1 MPAVLHHPV
10 HHSSSSGHIGY
21 EGYGGY
27 NRTLEEDDVVGG
39 SAAVRASVTERTK
52 RTWDG
57 VFLPVSLSI
66 FGFVLFARLPWM
78 VGECGVWLTLVGI
91 VICFAVT
98 FFTTI
103 SLAAISTNGFTG
115 DGGPYMMIA
124 RCLGPQIG
132 TTVGITFVLANSVAT
147 AMYLVGGSE
156 LIISTLDTGVVSDWY
171 RDSPYVVTLVVS
183 SLMLLLLLLIAFLKV
198 EKIFRVVC
206 LALTLISVLDVI
218 VYILR
223 VQNPE
228 MPLPTTPPP
237 TLPVPTSAA
246 SLLAGVTTWG
256 GSGDTTTPLPHPIF
270 EGFTGLSMNTF
281 RNNWSPA
288 FTSSSDFQRALA
300 VLFPGVSGLMSGVCL
315 SGDLKNGAKAIP
327 RGIGYAW
334 SLSFATYI
342 IMAILVGGSMERTI
356 LRTRYDAL
364 RRGASDTYIFV
375 PGEFVASFAAGLS
388 MMVGSARVLRAIARD
403 RLLPFGIV
411 QRLANASSRQVTLIY
426 WGMIQL
432 ILLIGNT
439 YTDASVVAA
448 QVFCAN
454 FLALNLSTFLSSV
467 TGIVSFRPV
476 YAFFNTT
483 TALCGAFLCALV
495 MFFINPLVAIG
506 VLIFMALILV
516 VADMYIDPSK
526 VSWGDASQPL
536 VFYIVRKWLLRLD
549 ERKEH
554 IRHWRPS
561 ILHVVTDPL
570 CSLNLVHVTNNLKKG
585 GLYELCLVLEGNFH
599 DTIAPCFQWKGWLMD
614 FISTS
619 GIKAFAVVTCG
630 ETLRGATQGMLRTC
644 GLGGM
649 RPNTVLLSIDEILQ
663 REYFHHI
670 YDSYC
675 AAGSG
680 GGGDDSRSN
689 FGHVSSGNIAP
700 TNEVYRATLGGGTQD
715 NFGTVRPLKDVNNRA
730 TEFWDLKRD
739 SKGNVIST
747 RGAAGSGGISL
758 RKEQIH
764 DDIGDIVDEREPL
777 IPHRQTKELG
787 KKQPAHGL
795 ASTAIPTNAANRD
808 SGFLAPP
815 SPTLPRGTQR
825 ESLNAGSSQSF
836 VGRAGSLLTGRSSL
850 AVRSS
855 RASAAMI
862 LDPADDADELA
873 QTIALDAT
881 ARQQHRAYVNRAVHF
896 ADFDQML
903 PPPPD
908 PSSSLRP
915 ETPEIRRQST
925 SDYASRFMSATHTAR
940 GGDDYSSNDDAQHQ
954 QIAFS
959 LTRTAFGLLSS
970 TIHQATSNHSTGDP
984 AAPMLGGTMRGA
996 SDDIIPRLPITR
1008 TATAIFNEQL
1018 KKRRVGNQPP
1028 HRPLGVA
1035 SRNSIS
1041 ASPSG
1046 VPGVSS
1052 VPATGGMLGALQS
1065 ATPESA
1071 QPRTS
1076 WVPLAKP
1083 SGSPRHTHEDAAAAS
1098 WSAHAVSST
1107 SDNAAPA
1114 VGDDVTAAMR
1124 GPPSG
1129 EGGIVLDE
1137 FGAVAAIMA
1146 SEASDLG
1153 EIDIPMLQS
1162 FGIDQEFPEVMSVA
1176 STAAEGGL
1184 LRSEEHEA
1192 SQKDDSCSPHPH
1204 RVTSEDPPAASS
1216 VIHATLLRLL
1226 HEKQSHD
1233 ADGPIALH
1241 AEGPEQKTRD
1251 GFRAWMEKTMQGS
1264 FAYRPNR
1271 NSAAPPRRPPPPAPP
1286 AFQPVTTTTTAAVSS
1301 GRLAINGSSA
1311 TAMTTPPS
1319 SSIAPL
1325 VPPAVMSAVDTTVKF
1340 LEDAMAKA
1348 HEMKVPFGW
1357 GLFRAPHTFESKV
1370 VEQQLLERMIAQRH
1384 ATRLTGEPDLCSYA
1398 DITEF
1403 CSIARDVS
1411 LMQMNLL
1418 LARNMDKLNMA
1429 ELTDSKHR
1437 DVFVD
1442 VWVPHDSDAILFLL
1456 SYCFSM
1462 TSVWKKRGTM
1472 RVISVVT
1479 YNDEVE
1485 DERCRLATLLR
1496 EHRLGKSVRV
1506 VVISLE
1512 VEAEARKMS
1521 DASNVVRL
1529 LETANGRAEVLNSLM
1544 RREVEHNGGKTA
1556 MIFVR
1561 VVSYMGP
1568 DAASALDGG
1577 SAAEEASEDWFANL
1591 LLLSNQL
1598 PPMLLL
1604 AAGSLKC
1611 RSSEW

>member
-1 MPAVLHHPV
+1 MTG
-10 HHSSSSGHIGY
+10 SG
-21 EGYGGY
+21 
-27 NRTLEEDDVVGG
+27 
-39 SAAVRASVTERTK
+39 VRASVTERTK

-78 VGECGVWLTLVGI
+78 VGECGVWLTLGGI

-156 LIISTLDTGVVSDWY
+156 LIVSTLDTGIISEWY
-171 RDSPYVVTLVVS
+171 QENPYLVTLVVS
-183 SLMLLLLLLIAFLKV
+183 SFMLLLLLLIAFLKV
-198 EKIFRVVC
+198 EKMFRVVC
-206 LALTLISVLDVI
+206 LALTLISVVDVI

-228 MPLPTTPPP
+228 VPYNPATPSPLPPTTTVTP
-237 TLPVPTSAA
+237 TPGASS
-246 SLLAGVTTWG
+246 SLLFVSSGVAAGGGGGWNGQENNNTT
-256 GSGDTTTPLPHPIF
+256 SSPSPLF
-270 EGFTGLSMNTF
+270 EGFTGLSMSTF
-281 RNNWSPA
+281 RNNWAPA
-288 FTSSSDFQRALA
+288 FSSSSDFQRALA

-342 IMAILVGGSMERTI
+342 IMAVLVGGSMERTV

-364 RRGASDTYIFV
+364 RRGASDTYIFA

-403 RLLPFGIV
+403 RLLPFGV
-411 QRLANASSRQVTLIY
+411 LQRLADASTRHVTLIY

-483 TALCGAFLCALV
+483 TALCGAFLCAVV

-516 VADMYIDPSK
+516 IADMYIDPSK

-585 GLYELCLVLEGNFH
+585 GLYELCLVLEGSFH

-649 RPNTVLLSIDEILQ
+649 RPNTVLLSLDEILQ

-675 AAGSG
+675 ATGSSG
-680 GGGDDSRSN
+680 SQSN
-689 FGHVSSGNIAP
+689 FGNVNNNAAP
-700 TNEVYRATLGGGTQD
+700 THEAYKATLGGATQD
-715 NFGTVRPLKDVNNRA
+715 TFGTVRPLKDVNNRA

-739 SKGNVIST
+739 TKGNVIST
-747 RGAAGSGGISL
+747 KGATGSGGL
-758 RKEQIH
+758 ALKKEHSI
-764 DDIGDIVDEREPL
+764 DFEESVDEREPL
-777 IPHRQTKELG
+777 IATTSKRRDYAKSM
-787 KKQPAHGL
+787 PAL
-795 ASTAIPTNAANRD
+795 SSTAIPTNKRD
-808 SGFLAPP
+808 SGLLAPP
-815 SPTLPRGTQR
+815 SPTLLRGTQR
-825 ESLNAGSSQSF
+825 DSLNNNAGSSSSF
-836 VGRAGSLLTGRSSL
+836 VGGRAGSLLLTGRSSF
-850 AVRSS
+850 AVKST
-855 RASAAMI
+855 RASAAMM

-873 QTIALDAT
+873 HTMALEPT
-881 ARQQHRAYVNRAVHF
+881 ARHQQRAYVNRAVHF
-896 ADFDQML
+896 AEFDHMM

-908 PSSSLRP
+908 PSSPMRPVSPEIRCQSTTTDYTSRFLSATHAAAAAVCSGDEHNHDNDDAQHQHITCVCQSSSSLRRVDHMMP
-915 ETPEIRRQST
+915 NPSPPMRPVSPEIRRQST
-925 SDYASRFMSATHTAR
+925 TTDYTSRFLSATHAAHR
-940 GGDDYSSNDDAQHQ
+940 SGDEHNHDDDDAQHQ
-954 QIAFS
+954 HIAFS
-959 LTRTAFGLLSS
+959 LTRTAFSLLNS
-970 TIHQATSNHSTGDP
+970 TMNNGRNPSAAAAST
-984 AAPMLGGTMRGA
+984 MLGGTLRT
-996 SDDIIPRLPITR
+996 SDEPLPSLPITR

-1028 HRPLGVA
+1028 HRPLGVQR
-1035 SRNSIS
+1035 SSLS
-1041 ASPSG
+1041 ASPPQGGGVGASSNHPG
-1046 VPGVSS
+1046 VPVPAVFASS
-1052 VPATGGMLGALQS
+1052 VQSTHGA
-1065 ATPESA
+1065 
-1071 QPRTS
+1071 
-1076 WVPLAKP
+1076 WIPLTKP
-1083 SGSPRHTHEDAAAAS
+1083 TRSSPRHAPEAAS

-1107 SDNAAPA
+1107 SDNPVPIATDEVAE
-1114 VGDDVTAAMR
+1114 AMR

-1129 EGGIVLDE
+1129 EGGILLDE
-1137 FGAVAAIMA
+1137 FGAVANIMT
-1146 SEASDLG
+1146 SEASDMG
-1153 EIDIPMLQS
+1153 DIDIPLVQS
-1162 FGIDQEFPEVMSVA
+1162 FAVGEDFPEVMSVA
-1176 STAAEGGL
+1176 STGGAGGL
-1184 LRSEEHEA
+1184 LRSADGQDTSFSPHRATSGDPLHCDDAPHA
-1192 SQKDDSCSPHPH
+1192 SQQN
-1204 RVTSEDPPAASS
+1204 S

-1226 HEKQSHD
+1226 HEKKQHD
-1233 ADGPIALH
+1233 ADGPVALH
-1241 AEGPEQKTRD
+1241 ADGPEVKTRE
-1251 GFRAWMEKTMQGS
+1251 GFATWLEKTMQGS
-1264 FAYRPNR
+1264 FAYRPNQQKR
-1271 NSAAPPRRPPPPAPP
+1271 STLPPRAAPPPPPTLQATP
-1286 AFQPVTTTTTAAVSS
+1286 TTATTDSS
-1301 GRLAINGSSA
+1301 SRSMKMAINGSNA
-1311 TAMTTPPS
+1311 ALATPPS
-1319 SSIAPL
+1319 SSSVFPPPLPTTAPT
-1325 VPPAVMSAVDTTVKF
+1325 STVDSTVKF

-1429 ELTDSKHR
+1429 ELTDNSKR
-1437 DVFVD
+1437 NEVFVD

-1456 SYCFSM
+1456 SYCFSPRGG
-1462 TSVWKKRGTM
+1462 TEWWKDCNDICACGVLHGTRRGIGA
-1472 RVISVVT
+1472 R
-1479 YNDEVE
+1479 
-1485 DERCRLATLLR
+1485 RRLCCRR
-1496 EHRLGKSVRV
+1496 SVRR
-1506 VVISLE
+1506 L
-1512 VEAEARKMS
+1512 
-1521 DASNVVRL
+1521 VR
-1529 LETANGRAEVLNSLM
+1529 
-1544 RREVEHNGGKTA
+1544 
-1556 MIFVR
+1556 
-1561 VVSYMGP
+1561 
-1568 DAASALDGG
+1568 
-1577 SAAEEASEDWFANL
+1577 
-1591 LLLSNQL
+1591 
-1598 PPMLLL
+1598 
-1604 AAGSLKC
+1604 
-1611 RSSEW
+1611 

>member
-1 MPAVLHHPV
+1 
-10 HHSSSSGHIGY
+10 
-21 EGYGGY
+21 
-27 NRTLEEDDVVGG
+27 
-39 SAAVRASVTERTK
+39 
-52 RTWDG
+52 
-57 VFLPVSLSI
+57 VSLSI

-246 SLLAGVTTWG
+246 SLLTGATTWG
-256 GSGDTTTPLPHPIF
+256 GSGDTTTSSPHPIF

-342 IMAILVGGSMERTI
+342 IMAILVGGSMERSI

-411 QRLANASSRQVTLIY
+411 QRLADASSRRVTLIY

-495 MFFINPLVAIG
+495 MFFINPLVAVG
-506 VLIFMALILV
+506 VLIFMALVLV

-614 FISTS
+614 FIATS

-689 FGHVSSGNIAP
+689 FGHMSSGNIAP
-700 TNEVYRATLGGGTQD
+700 TNEVYQATLGGGTQD

-747 RGAAGSGGISL
+747 KGAAGSGGISL
-758 RKEQIH
+758 RKEQISG
-764 DDIGDIVDEREPL
+764 DIGDIVDEREPL
-777 IPHRQTKELG
+777 IPKELG
-787 KKQPAHGL
+787 KKQPAHRL
-795 ASTAIPTNAANRD
+795 VSTAIPTNAAKRD
-808 SGFLAPP
+808 NGFLAPP
-815 SPTLPRGTQR
+815 SLTRGMQR
-825 ESLNAGSSQSF
+825 ESFSA
-836 VGRAGSLLTGRSSL
+836 GRSSSM
-850 AVRSS
+850 RSS
-855 RASAAMI
+855 RASAAMM
-862 LDPADDADELA
+862 LDPADDVDELA

-896 ADFDQML
+896 ADFDQVL

-908 PSSSLRP
+908 PSPSMRP
-915 ETPEIRRQST
+915 VSPEIDVQKT
-925 SDYASRFMSATHTAR
+925 SDYASRFLSATHTAR
-940 GGDDYSSNDDAQHQ
+940 GDDDHSTLHTSDEAHHQHV
-954 QIAFS
+954 AFS
-959 LTRTAFGLLSS
+959 LTRTTLGLLSS
-970 TIHQATSNHSTGDP
+970 TIHQAASNHSTGDP
-984 AAPMLGGTMRGA
+984 AAPLLGGTMRA

-1028 HRPLGVA
+1028 HRPLGVGHRV
-1035 SRNSIS
+1035 SVS

-1046 VPGVSS
+1046 GPGMSS
-1052 VPATGGMLGALQS
+1052 VPVASSIVGALQS
-1065 ATPESA
+1065 ATPESV
-1071 QPRTS
+1071 QPRTA

-1083 SGSPRHTHEDAAAAS
+1083 SGSPRHTHEDATAAS
-1098 WSAHAVSST
+1098 WSAHAVSSA
-1107 SDNAAPA
+1107 SHNAAPPA

-1137 FGAVAAIMA
+1137 FGAVAAMMT
-1146 SEASDLG
+1146 SEASGLG
-1153 EIDIPMLQS
+1153 DIDIPILQS
-1162 FGIDQEFPEVMSVA
+1162 LGNGEDFPEVMSVD
-1176 STAAEGGL
+1176 STTGGL
-1184 LRSEEHEA
+1184 LRSEEHER
-1192 SQKDDSCSPHPH
+1192 SEKEGSLSPHLLA
-1204 RVTSEDPPAASS
+1204 TSGDPAASS
-1216 VIHATLLRLL
+1216 LIHATLLRLL
-1226 HEKQSHD
+1226 HEKQNHE

-1241 AEGPEQKTRD
+1241 AEGPGQKTRE

-1271 NSAAPPRRPPPPAPP
+1271 NSVAPRRPPLPPLPTA
-1286 AFQPVTTTTTAAVSS
+1286 TTSTATTVVSS
-1301 GRLAINGSSA
+1301 SKLLTVKGSSA

-1348 HEMKVPFGW
+1348 HEIKVPFGW

-1384 ATRLTGEPDLCSYA
+1384 ASRLTGEPDLCSYA

-1429 ELTDSKHR
+1429 ELTDNKHR

-1472 RVISVVT
+1472 RVISVVA

-1485 DERCRLATLLR
+1485 DERCRLAMLLR

-1512 VEAEARKMS
+1512 VEAESRKMS
-1521 DASNVVRL
+1521 DASSVVRL

-1544 RREVEHNGGKTA
+1544 RREVEQNGGKTA